1 MTDRI
6 TRRDFLRDSAVAAA
20 AIAAGMKAGPVVRAA
35 QSDADKAKQAEEIR
49 KTRSYNENMEYR
61 RLGKTGLWV
70 SAVCLGGHW
79 KRIDKVTD
87 KKDKEAFDKNRAE
100 VVGRC
105 LDVGINYIDACCG
118 AEVRAYTKA
127 VKGKRDKVFMGFS
140 RCETESRMPEWRKA
154 EKLMQSLEEG
164 LKEAGLDYADVW
176 RITMHEKGEKH
187 TDEEVQEAV
196 KALEKAK
203 KDGKVRFTGLS
214 THNREWLKAQIE
226 KYPDHLQVVLT
237 PYTADSYELP
247 TDSLFETIRKCEVG
261 LFGIKPFAS
270 NSLFKGDGSPDNP
283 NVKEDDERARLA
295 IRHILA
301 NSAITAPIPGLIS
314 IHQVDNMA
322 LAVKERREKDGK
334 LDAKEKAKL
343 KAAVAEMWANLPPDY
358 EWLRDYRYV

>member
-1 MTDRI
+1 MSDGI
-6 TRRDFLRDSAVAAA
+6 TRRDFLRDSSIVAAGV
-20 AIAAGMKAGPVVRAA
+20 AAGLSAEQIVKAA
-35 QSDADKAKQAEEIR
+35 AKQAEEIK

-79 KRIDKVTD
+79 KRIERVTNSRDKD
-87 KKDKEAFDKNRAE
+87 AFQKNRDE

-105 LDVGINYIDACCG
+105 MEVGINYIDACCG

-140 RCETESRMPEWRKA
+140 WCERESREPEWRKA

-203 KDGKVRFTGLS
+203 KDGKARFTGLS
-214 THNREWLKAQIE
+214 THNREWLKAQIQ
-226 KYPDHLQVVLT
+226 KHPDHLQVVLT

-261 LFGIKPFAS
+261 LLGIKPFAS
-270 NSLFKGDGSPDNP
+270 NSLFKGDSSADSPSA
-283 NVKEDDERARLA
+283 KEDDDRARLA
-295 IRHILA
+295 IRHILT
-301 NSAITAPIPGLIS
+301 NPAITAPIPGLIS

-322 LAVKERREKDGK
+322 LAIKERREKDGK

-343 KAAVAEMWANLPPDY
+343 KAAAAEMWANLPPDY
-358 EWLRDYRYV
+358 EWLRDCRYV